1 MTDQDMPAASADV
14 DNDLDLAAD
23 DQTGAV
29 DSGPTDIRNRNILN
43 LPVQIV
49 VSVGK
54 ARMTV
59 QELMNLTPES
69 VVELDAKIDDPAE
82 IFVGDRLIARGELVN
97 AEGNDAAIGIRLVQI
112 CDSVA

>member
-1 MTDQDMPAASADV
+1 MTEQETAD
-14 DNDLDLAAD
+14 DNDVEMAPVEENE
-23 DQTGAV
+23 TG
-29 DSGPTDIRNRNILN
+29 STTIRNQNILN
-43 LPVQIV
+43 LPVEIV

-59 QELMNLTPES
+59 QQLMNLTPES

-82 IFVGDRLIARGELVN
+82 IYVGERLIARGELVN
-97 AEGNDAAIGIRLVQI
+97 SEENESAIGIRLVQI

>member
-1 MTDQDMPAASADV
+1 MTDQDTQAASANHEDEI
-14 DNDLDLAAD
+14 DMTATGAAD
-23 DQTGAV
+23 AA
-29 DSGPTDIRNRNILN
+29 PPDIRNANILN

-54 ARMTV
+54 ARLTI

-82 IFVGDRLIARGELVN
+82 IYVGDRLIARGELVN
-97 AEGNDAAIGIRLVQI
+97 AEENETAIGIRLVQI

>member
-1 MTDQDMPAASADV
+1 MTDQDTPAASAKQEDEIDMTPV
-14 DNDLDLAAD
+14 DAGGAA
-23 DQTGAV
+23 
-29 DSGPTDIRNRNILN
+29 PTDIRNPNILN

-54 ARMTV
+54 ARLTI

-82 IFVGDRLIARGELVN
+82 IYVGERLIARGELVN
-97 AEGNDAAIGIRLVQI
+97 AEENETAIGIRLVQI

>member
-1 MTDQDMPAASADV
+1 MTDQDKPAASTDEDSDV
-14 DNDLDLAAD
+14 EMAPEVARDRRS
-23 DQTGAV
+23 T
-29 DSGPTDIRNRNILN
+29 SIRNPNILN

-54 ARMTV
+54 ARLTIG
-59 QELMNLTPES
+59 ELMNLTPES

-97 AEGNDAAIGIRLVQI
+97 AEENESAIGIRLVQI
-112 CDSVA
+112 CDSVT